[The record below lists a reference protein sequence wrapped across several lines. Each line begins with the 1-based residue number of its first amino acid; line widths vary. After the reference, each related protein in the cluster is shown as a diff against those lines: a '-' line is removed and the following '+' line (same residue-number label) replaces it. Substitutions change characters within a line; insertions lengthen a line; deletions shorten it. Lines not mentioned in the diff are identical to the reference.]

1 MAGRP
6 ARKSAE
12 RPSWRCPPPRSSRG
26 VPEGREMAVRSVG
39 SANPRRPLE
48 AAELQS
54 CVRACVSPSRLPDTP
69 RLRSRHLMAKVEE
82 TRAASWRGGG
92 AQPLGLPPTVAHK
105 WALLLKVQE
114 LFPGFESSPHS
125 YGGSPPADVATPPE
139 SGSCT

>member
-1 MAGRP
+1 M
-6 ARKSAE
+6 
-12 RPSWRCPPPRSSRG
+12 
-26 VPEGREMAVRSVG
+26 
-39 SANPRRPLE
+39 E